1 MEELRNSFKWLAIAT
16 IFLYV
21 AVVLA
26 ATAGYLSV
34 QHRAQENRNLIHQVQ
49 ILAKEGQQAHEG
61 ECVLKE
67 DLRDRIQTSVI
78 DISNAELYLAKHPDG
93 VGGITKTDI
102 ITALNVKKDLLKS
115 QKRTLSA
122 LSVVK
127 CD

>member
-1 MEELRNSFKWLAIAT
+1 MEELRNSFRWLAGAT
-16 IFLYV
+16 VLLFV
-21 AVVLA
+21 AVVIA
-26 ATAGYLSV
+26 ASIGYYSLQRRS
-34 QHRAQENRNLIHQVQ
+34 HENQKLIHQVQ
-49 ILAKEGQQAHEG
+49 VLAKEGQQAHEG

-115 QKRTLSA
+115 QRRTLSA

>member
-1 MEELRNSFKWLAIAT
+1 MEELRNAFKWLAAAT
-16 IFLYV
+16 VFLFV
-21 AVVLA
+21 AVVIA
-26 ATAGYLSV
+26 ASVAFLSL
-34 QHRAQENRNLIHQVQ
+34 QHRSQEIQT
-49 ILAKEGQQAHEG
+49 LAKQGEQAHQG

-67 DLRDRIQTSVI
+67 DLRDRIQTSII

-93 VGGITKTDI
+93 VGGITRTDI

-127 CD
+127 CDG